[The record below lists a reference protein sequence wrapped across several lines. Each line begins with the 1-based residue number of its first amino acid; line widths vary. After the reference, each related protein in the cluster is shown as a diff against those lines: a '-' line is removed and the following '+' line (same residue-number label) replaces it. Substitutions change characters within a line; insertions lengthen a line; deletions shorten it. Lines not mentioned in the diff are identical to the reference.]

1 MQKYDICDIIVLT
14 IPKIKFI
21 VFKSE
26 VINLQDKVIKH
37 GNQSKN

>member
-1 MQKYDICDIIVLT
+1 MQKYDMCVIIVLT

-26 VINLQDKVIKH
+26 VIDL
-37 GNQSKN
+37 